1 MGGKGSG
8 GYPGCGRK
16 PGVKSKTGAKRDEKL
31 AIRIAP
37 EILERLRSESQLSG
51 LSQSDIVETAL
62 MRHWISGN

>member
-16 PGVKSKTGAKRDEKL
+16 PGSKNKKDAKKTAHL

-37 EILERLRSESQLSG
+37 EILERLRAESQMAG

-62 MRHWISGN
+62 KRHWISGN

>member
-8 GYPGCGRK
+8 GSPGCGRK
-16 PGVKSKTGAKRDEKL
+16 PGVKNKTGAKRTGKL

-51 LSQSDIVETAL
+51 LSQSDIIETAL
-62 MRHWISGN
+62 KNHWISSN